1 MQGKPNLNNFTL
13 KYSYRNYCVFGW
25 NGPRMVG
32 PLSQRCHAAL
42 LCVKY
47 VPRLLI
53 IQMSFVYETSLS
65 LAGFSGQYIWI
76 KTLIDILKDYRIYYF
91 SGKSIAI
98 IHLRNQNNNSCDVEQ
113 MEYKISEFQIWSIF
127 GKTLRPFINYT

>member
-13 KYSYRNYCVFGW
+13 TYSYRDYCEFDW

-65 LAGFSGQYIWI
+65 LAGFSGQYI
-76 KTLIDILKDYRIYYF
+76 
-91 SGKSIAI
+91 
-98 IHLRNQNNNSCDVEQ
+98 
-113 MEYKISEFQIWSIF
+113 
-127 GKTLRPFINYT
+127 